1 MIAIDSS
8 DFGPRSSVRGGAKR
22 LRRGFTLLE
31 MGIVMAVMA
40 ITAMLVAPAFARMGE
55 GKPPAVGDDVI
66 KLLSDARRIA
76 IDRNETVTLR
86 LDPVSGRYRADTVGV
101 SGSGE
106 LGEGTMTLG
115 TQEALVT
122 DLPRLVYVF
131 HPTGATLAD
140 TVLVRGAGAAAL
152 VSVDPWNGVPRALAR

>member
-1 MIAIDSS
+1 MIGLRSS
-8 DFGPRSSVRGGAKR
+8 VFGPR
-22 LRRGFTLLE
+22 LQRRGFTLLE
-31 MGIVMAVMA
+31 MAIVLAVMAVS
-40 ITAMLVAPAFARMGE
+40 AMLVAPAFSRMGE

-66 KLLSDARRIA
+66 KLLTDARRIS

-115 TQEALVT
+115 AQEGLVT

-152 VSVDPWNGVPRALAR
+152 VAVDPWSGVAYATSR

>member
-1 MIAIDSS
+1 MIGLRHGS
-8 DFGPRSSVRGGAKR
+8 FGLRSSVFGPAVSRH
-22 LRRGFTLLE
+22 GFTLLE
-31 MGIVMAVMA
+31 MAIVLAVMAVS
-40 ITAMLVAPAFARMGE
+40 AMLVAPALSRMGQ

-66 KLLSDARRIA
+66 KLLGDARRIA

-86 LDPVSGRYRADTVGV
+86 LDPLSGRYRADTVGV

-115 TQEALVT
+115 AQEALVT
-122 DLPRLVYVF
+122 DLPRLEYVF

-140 TVLVRGAGAAAL
+140 SVLVRGAGAAAL
-152 VSVDPWNGVPRALAR
+152 VWVDPWSGVASAAAR